1 MIGRLADLL
10 RLAWGLLY
18 WNIRKSLFQLRRG
31 QSSCPCQSPSDS
43 GRAYQTACDACLS
56 WDKPARF
63 RRVCPLLVQTP
74 DGLRCSVDT
83 EHVRPFWGRAFA
95 IYGGTALSIYLAG
108 AIAIFA
114 FLRSVGYPINIG
126 HLIWPGKWHR
136 VTEVRGWFFMERANR
151 AFTAGRTAEGMLYL
165 TNAYEFDP
173 NNFDIAFT
181 LAQKL
186 QFGQPGRA
194 DQIYRRLLETHP
206 AQAPAVSEAW
216 FRALL
221 ARGDFPTI
229 VDFAS
234 QQVLKDES
242 RGGVWLRALIF
253 ASRQLNTD
261 TALRDLLTSSEPAA
275 QRWRLVLETELLL
288 RENRRDA
295 ARATLNRPWSDAPPF
310 ALFYQVNELS
320 ALGEGIAASDFVA
333 QYSAR
338 LDDVARVTLLLDLY
352 ARMGAQQSRQRL
364 VSVLIANRLN
374 PSVVALL
381 AAHLIRHPHPQILE
395 QVFSKFSRE
404 QIALDDDTLD
414 AFLALYCAAGVAR
427 DNAKMHLI
435 ASFLAKHGDGSK
447 FTLGLAGAFFR
458 GDTPLT
464 RVTAILP
471 ALPVPLEVNYALLER
486 FPGPRIQYTGGT
498 P

>member
-1 MIGRLADLL
+1 MIGRVADLF

-18 WNIRKSLFQLRRG
+18 WNTRKSWFQLRRG
-31 QSSCPCQSPSDS
+31 RSPCPCQSPSDS
-43 GRAYQTACDACLS
+43 GRAYETACDACLS
-56 WDKPARF
+56 WDQPARF

-83 EHVRPFWGRAFA
+83 PQVRPFWGRAFA
-95 IYGGTALSIYLAG
+95 VYGGTALSLYLAG

-126 HLIWPGKWHR
+126 HLVWPGKWHR
-136 VTEVRGWFFMERANR
+136 VMEVRGWFFMERAQR
-151 AFTAGRTAEGMLYL
+151 AFALGRTSEGMLYL
-165 TNAYEFDP
+165 SNAYEFDP
-173 NNFDIAFT
+173 HNFEIAFT

-186 QFGQPGRA
+186 QFGQPVRA
-194 DQIYRRLLETHP
+194 DQIYRRLLATHP
-206 AQAPAVSEAW
+206 AQQPAVSEAW

-221 ARGDFPTI
+221 ARGDFTTI
-229 VDFAS
+229 VEFA
-234 QQVLKDES
+234 QQQLLADEPRS
-242 RGGVWLRALIF
+242 GIWLRALIF

-261 TALRDLLTSSEPAA
+261 TPLHHLLAAPAVA
-275 QRWRLVLETELLL
+275 QRWRPVLETELLL
-288 RENRRDA
+288 RENRRPE
-295 ARATLNRPWSDAPPF
+295 ARAALNRSWPDAPPF
-310 ALFYQVNELS
+310 ALYYQISELA
-320 ALGEGIAASDFVA
+320 ALGDGVAATDFVA
-333 QYSAR
+333 QYAAK
-338 LDDVARVTLLLDLY
+338 LDDVARVTLLLDIY
-352 ARMGAQQSRQRL
+352 ARLGAEQSRQRL
-364 VSVLIANRLN
+364 VSVLLANRLN
-374 PSVVALL
+374 PSVVGLL
-381 AAHLIRHPHPQILE
+381 AAHLIRHPHAGMLD

-404 QIALDDDTLD
+404 QLALDDETLD

-447 FTLGLAGAFFR
+447 FTLGLASAFFR

-464 RVTAILP
+464 RVSAILP

-486 FPGPRIQYTGGT
+486 FPGPRVSLPGRT